1 VTSESGDASPTGRVW
16 REMVKDLLAAEY
28 DRRKRMEDRGAAI
41 VTSSASLLTLI
52 VGLAAFVTG
61 QGFALTSR
69 LAVAAVF
76 GAMIAFVVSAVFG
89 IAVRTYGLPYT
100 TVDRDNLNQ
109 LTSNEFWTMSADEA
123 LREDVAQQAGT
134 IRSLRAA
141 TERKDKWVTAS
152 LASQVVA
159 IALLIA
165 AIGFELLARVSL
177 AADDWDGYFDLF
189 PYPFPI

>member
-1 VTSESGDASPTGRVW
+1 
-16 REMVKDLLAAEY
+16 MVKDLLDAEY

-41 VTSSASLLTLI
+41 VTSSATLLTLI
-52 VGLAAFVTG
+52 VGLAALVTG
-61 QGFALTSR
+61 QGFVVTSG
-69 LAVAAVF
+69 LAVAALF
-76 GAMIAFVVSAVFG
+76 GAMIAFVVSAAFG

-109 LTSNEFWTMSADEA
+109 VTSHAFWTMPADEA

-141 TERKDKWVTAS
+141 TERKDKWVNAS
-152 LASQVVA
+152 LVSQVAA

-165 AIGFELLARVSL
+165 AIGFELLARMSL
-177 AADDWDGYFDLF
+177 ATDDWDGYFHLF